1 MALIRVLLGNIKGPK
16 GNQGVVGPQGEQGV
30 AGQNGKNGIGVA
42 EGGIDGQVLVK
53 DGLMDYGTRWG
64 DVYLK
69 DTMDS
74 KLAIINTSLTTLD
87 NSIKAINKLVNITLA
102 TEWEGTDETGYS
114 QTVVVE
120 GIKESSK
127 PLVCLKLIEGDKAGN
142 EKKREEYNK
151 ITDCWAHEG
160 SITFYANEKTTI
172 ALTLLAKG
180 V

>member
-16 GNQGVVGPQGEQGV
+16 GNQGNDGPQGQQGV
-30 AGQNGKNGIGVA
+30 AGQAGTNGVGVA
-42 EGGIDGQVLVK
+42 EGGTDGQVLVK

-74 KLAIINTSLTTLD
+74 KLAIINNSLTTLD
-87 NSIKAINKLVNITLA
+87 SSIEAINKVINITLT

-127 PLVCLKLIEGDKAGN
+127 PLVYIQLVEGDKAGN

-151 ITDCWAHEG
+151 ITDCWTHEG

-172 ALTLLAKG
+172 ELTLLAKG